1 MLSVLKLFKKIQKKV
16 CETLINFSAILQR
29 YTQLPPL
36 DKTHLVVARG
46 IIHQDASLKCI
57 NEENL
62 TERRSY
68 NRQVNRSPQ
77 L

>member
-1 MLSVLKLFKKIQKKV
+1 M
-16 CETLINFSAILQR
+16 LQR

-36 DKTHLVVARG
+36 DGTHLVMVREL
-46 IIHQDASLKCI
+46 IHQDASLKCV